1 MLTVKDPKKQNW
13 AEMSLADLAEGNAQD
28 AFFTWK
34 IFHLLEGQLKDL
46 QLHHL
51 YDSLIAPMTPI
62 FAEIEYNGLQVD
74 METLVSLNTDLDAKI
89 AEKNNQIHS
98 MMEVPNEANL
108 NSSADLIDIL
118 FTNDQG
124 FTLYPPVN
132 TAKGK
137 PSVNAECIEILLEQ
151 IEEELESRWARL
163 IQSLLVGV

>member
-13 AEMSLADLAEGNAQD
+13 AEMSLTELAEGNAQD

-46 QLHHL
+46 DLHHL
-51 YDSLIAPMTPI
+51 YETLIAPMTPV
-62 FAEIEYNGLQVD
+62 FAEIEYNGLEVD
-74 METLVSLNTDLDAKI
+74 SGTLDTLNNNLESKIMQKHQDIKSIPEVS
-89 AEKNNQIHS
+89 AEDN
-98 MMEVPNEANL
+98 M

-118 FTNDQG
+118 FTRENSFQ
-124 FTLYPPVN
+124 LYPPVN

-151 IEEELESRWARL
+151 IEEELESR
-163 IQSLLVGV
+163 